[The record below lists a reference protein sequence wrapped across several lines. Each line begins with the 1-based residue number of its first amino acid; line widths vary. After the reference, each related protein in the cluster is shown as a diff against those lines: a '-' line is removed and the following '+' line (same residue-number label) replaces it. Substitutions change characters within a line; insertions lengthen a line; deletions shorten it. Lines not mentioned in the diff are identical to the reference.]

1 MPVIFKRDQPAWLVI
16 VIAITFTFAGCGGK
30 DAVAPVDVEKQAW
43 EDLRNE
49 VRETITSQERESEVI
64 ALVDIL
70 ERDMNTL
77 RGVVDERINRARQ
90 LNANYDTTRA
100 EFESFLTK
108 ISQQAELQRKNVSQS
123 HAALVSFTTADEWA
137 EISKAR
143 TEAMNSTI
151 KSMQAI

>member
-1 MPVIFKRDQPAWLVI
+1 MPVIFKRYQPAWLI
-16 VIAITFTFAGCGGK
+16 IAITFAFAGCGGK

-49 VRETITSQERESEVI
+49 VRETITSPERESEVI

-70 ERDMNTL
+70 ERDL
-77 RGVVDERINRARQ
+77 SIFRSVVDERINRVRQ

-100 EFESFLTK
+100 EFERFLTE
-108 ISQQAELQRKNVSQS
+108 ISKEAQLQRKRVGQS

-137 EISKAR
+137 QVSKAS
-143 TEAMNSTI
+143 TKAMKSTV
-151 KSMQAI
+151 KTMQAI